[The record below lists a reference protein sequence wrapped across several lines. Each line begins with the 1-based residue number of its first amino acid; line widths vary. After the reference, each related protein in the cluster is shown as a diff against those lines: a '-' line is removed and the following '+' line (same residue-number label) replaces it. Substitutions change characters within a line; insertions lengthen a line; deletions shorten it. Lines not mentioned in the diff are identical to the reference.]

1 MREKIIKGIV
11 DLYKA
16 SKMTKEDF
24 IDLARKGLQ
33 NYNDI

>member
-1 MREKIIKGIV
+1 VKERIIKGMI

-24 IDLARKGLQ
+24 ISLARK
-33 NYNDI
+33 IIK